1 MYEINQINNI
11 LHTLQDNGSQDQT
24 ITSVR
29 NLVNEIVENGIEGNS
44 SLSDGEI
51 GLDIRGNCIDI
62 NELNFECGYSVS
74 IGRLRLFTDTDEEE
88 ICRYLELAKQF
99 ARREEHQYIDHL
111 IDLMN

>member
-11 LHTLQDNGSQDQT
+11 LHTLQ
-24 ITSVR
+24 V
-29 NLVNEIVENGIEGNS
+29 NGIEGNS

-62 NELNFECGYSVS
+62 NELNFERGYSES
-74 IGRLRLFTDTDEEE
+74 IGRLRLFTDTDEDE

>member
-11 LHTLQDNGSQDQT
+11 LHTLQVNGSQDPT

-29 NLVNEIVENGIEGNS
+29 NLVNEIVENGIEGNT
-44 SLSDGEI
+44 SLSDCEI

-62 NELNFECGYSVS
+62 NELDFEHGYSVS
-74 IGRLRLFTDTDEEE
+74 IGRLRLFTDTDEEN